1 MVMSRTCFL
10 AVALL
15 EVIVHTT
22 ATTAETLTAHPAV
35 AGGLQVQADGT
46 LSSSLLRR
54 EQPETKAALSGELTT
69 DEDDTKA
76 PIGEEVNAKTSM
88 EHLEVS
94 PADVGTDASKD
105 EATAS
110 SAASGNVTSESATA
124 LAEKSISSAKHG
136 VVLEA
141 RAEADLQATTT
152 TTTFYY
158 TLFEA
163 GKKCVT
169 TATARSQG
177 TSVQSAS
184 YKTNV
189 GNYQAEACFQYV
201 LKDPTCGRYFHYG
214 TVDGVCDCI
223 PAAETSC
230 NRADATYY
238 NVYWIQKGGP
248 EVL

>member
-1 MVMSRTCFL
+1 MSRTCFL
-10 AVALL
+10 AAVLL
-15 EVIVHTT
+15 AVIVQTT
-22 ATTAETLTAHPAV
+22 GETLAADQAMV
-35 AGGLQVQADGT
+35 GGLQVQADGT

-54 EQPETKAALSGELTT
+54 EQPETKAAPSGELST

-76 PIGEEVNAKTSM
+76 PNGEEVNAETSKDNW
-88 EHLEVS
+88 EAS
-94 PADVGTDASKD
+94 PADVETEASKD
-105 EATAS
+105 EAAAS
-110 SAASGNVTSESATA
+110 SAASENVTSESATA
-124 LAEKSISSAKHG
+124 LAEKSIRSAKHRL
-136 VVLEA
+136 VLEA
-141 RAEADLQATTT
+141 ESQATTT

-163 GKKCVT
+163 GKKCMT
-169 TATARSQG
+169 KAAG
-177 TSVQSAS
+177 

-189 GNYQAEACFQYV
+189 GNYQTEACFQYI

-214 TVDGVCDCI
+214 SVDGVCDCI

-230 NRADATYY
+230 NRADASYY

>member
-1 MVMSRTCFL
+1 MLMSRTRFP

-15 EVIVHTT
+15 AAIVH
-22 ATTAETLTAHPAV
+22 TTAETLTADRAV

-54 EQPETKAALSGELTT
+54 EQPETKAASAGELST
-69 DEDDTKA
+69 DEDDTEA
-76 PIGEEVNAKTSM
+76 PNGEEVNSKPSKDDSDVAEAS
-88 EHLEVS
+88 H
-94 PADVGTDASKD
+94 ADVDTEASKD

-110 SAASGNVTSESATA
+110 SAASENVTSESATA
-124 LAEKSISSAKHG
+124 LAEKSISSARHQL
-136 VVLEA
+136 VLEA
-141 RAEADLQATTT
+141 DSQATTT

-169 TATARSQG
+169 KATERRQG
-177 TSVQSAS
+177 TSMQSAG

-189 GNYQAEACFQYV
+189 GNYQTEACFQYV